1 MYKKLITLS
10 LISAFALSACGGG
23 SDDNGTNQPNNQS
36 KPTNQAQPSSNQA
49 DNQPATQTDTPTDT
63 TQAVKSK
70 LTVFKYTLDS
80 DDNPVSIDTT
90 TTYRSNTHDGDNFDT
105 ITINGKQI
113 TLDKTS
119 SNPQARKTHRNLDA
133 DGSPDADYTVALGT
147 SYANYGW
154 YLDDSVNEIA
164 LFYQGIATNP
174 SQMPQT
180 GTATYKGYAISLD
193 TKEMLDGART
203 DDYEN
208 AGQYYGIST
217 LNADF
222 ANKKLTGELNDWQD
236 KNGNPTSA
244 KPTISIDA
252 SIKENTF
259 QGKANTN
266 GYTEGKFYGANAE
279 EIAGAFRENGLHGVF
294 GAKKQ

>member
-23 SDDNGTNQPNNQS
+23 SDDNGTNLPSNQS
-36 KPTNQAQPSSNQA
+36 KPTNQAQPSNKQA
-49 DNQPATQTDTPTDT
+49 DNQPATQTDTPTVAPQ
-63 TQAVKSK
+63 QAVESK

-80 DDNPVSIDTT
+80 DYNLASIDTT
-90 TTYRSNTHDGDNFDT
+90 ATYRSNSHDGDNFDT
-105 ITINGKQI
+105 ITIDGKQI

-119 SNPQARKTHRNLDA
+119 SDPQARKTHRRLDNDA
-133 DGSPDADYTVALGT
+133 ADYTVALGT

-154 YLDDSVNEIA
+154 YRDDFINGIA

-180 GTATYKGYAISLD
+180 GTATYKGYAIGLD
-193 TKEMLDGART
+193 TKEISDAAPT
-203 DDYEN
+203 DDYEH

-236 KNGNPTSA
+236 KYGNPTSA

-279 EIAGAFRENGLHGVF
+279 EIAGGFRENGLHGVF
-294 GAKKQ
+294 GGKK